1 MGEPFRSKGPG
12 DDPLADWFYQADLN
26 RDGALTIVEF
36 QKDAARFFTV
46 LDLNHD
52 GKIGP
57 DEIRN
62 YEWAIAPEIQVG
74 PGSRQAVDV
83 ASDDEGPQSTGPGAG
98 GGQRRYMSRRG
109 GGGGGTAGDDP
120 YHGLEGAGRF
130 GLLNI
135 PEPVADADTDLD
147 YFVTQQ
153 EWIAAAARRF
163 DLLDANR
170 DGRLTLAELQT
181 QRPTFTPPRER
192 KGNRGRGQRGGD

>member
-1 MGEPFRSKGPG
+1 
-12 DDPLADWFYQADLN
+12 
-26 RDGALTIVEF
+26 
-36 QKDAARFFTV
+36 
-46 LDLNHD
+46 
-52 GKIGP
+52 
-57 DEIRN
+57 
-62 YEWAIAPEIQVG
+62 
-74 PGSRQAVDV
+74 V